1 MSNEDIPVVIFCGG
15 EGTRMRGGTLTK
27 KELVEIGGRPIIWH
41 VMRIFSAHGFN
52 RFVLPLGYEAGQLRR
67 YFLDYEAMT
76 RDFTIRVGSPVLGQG
91 DKNPLPNP
99 LPGGEGTAI
108 PLPTGGARGGSASGM
123 GIDPPPNPLSGG
135 EGTGKI
141 AFRGPERHP
150 EWEVSLVDTGL
161 KTDKAGR
168 IARVAEYLTA
178 DRFFVT
184 YGDGVGDV
192 DIRALLAFH
201 RAHGKLV
208 TITAIQPKHYQYG
221 TMDADENGRVGQY
234 VQYPELPYW
243 INAGFML
250 FERATLEWMR
260 GGDTQA
266 LETGVLQELI
276 AADQVMMYRHRG
288 FWQSMDTLKDAN
300 DLEQLWQRG
309 APWKVWE

>member
-76 RDFTIRVGSPVLGQG
+76 RDFTIRVGSPALQE
-91 DKNPLPNP
+91 DESNPLPNP
-99 LPGGEGTAI
+99 LPRGEET
-108 PLPTGGARGGSASGM
+108 S
-123 GIDPPPNPLSGG
+123 
-135 EGTGKI
+135 KI
-141 AFRGPERHP
+141 TFRGPEQHP
-150 EWEVSLVDTGL
+150 EWEVSLADTGL

-300 DLEQLWQRG
+300 DLERLWQQG
-309 APWKVWE
+309 APWRIWE

>member
-1 MSNEDIPVVIFCGG
+1 MSTEDIPVVIFCGG

-76 RDFTIRVGSPVLGQG
+76 RDFTIRLGSPALREGLGEEEATA
-91 DKNPLPNP
+91 PLPSP
-99 LPGGEGTAI
+99 LPK
-108 PLPTGGARGGSASGM
+108 
-123 GIDPPPNPLSGG
+123 G

-141 AFRGPERHP
+141 AFRGPEQHP

-178 DRFFVT
+178 ERFFVT

-192 DIRALLAFH
+192 DLAALLAFH

-208 TITAIQPKHYQYG
+208 TITAIQPQHYQYG
-221 TMDADENGRVGQY
+221 TMDADDDGRVGQY
-234 VQYPELPYW
+234 IQYPELPYW

-250 FERATLEWMR
+250 FERATLGWMR
-260 GGDTQA
+260 GGDAQA

-276 AADQVMMYRHRG
+276 AADQVMMYRHHG

-300 DLEQLWQRG
+300 DLERLWQRG
-309 APWKVWE
+309 APWRVWE

>member
-76 RDFTIRVGSPVLGQG
+76 RDFTIRLGSPSLREGLREEEATA
-91 DKNPLPNP
+91 PLP
-99 LPGGEGTAI
+99 
-108 PLPTGGARGGSASGM
+108 S
-123 GIDPPPNPLSGG
+123 PLSKG

-141 AFRGPERHP
+141 AFRGPEQHP

-178 DRFFVT
+178 ERFFVT

-192 DIRALLAFH
+192 DLAALLAFH

-208 TITAIQPKHYQYG
+208 TITAIQPQHYQYG
-221 TMDADENGRVGQY
+221 TMDADDDGHVSQY

-250 FERATLEWMR
+250 FERDTLAWMR
-260 GGDTQA
+260 GGDAQA

-276 AADQVMMYRHRG
+276 AADQVMMYRHHG

-300 DLEQLWQRG
+300 DLERLWQRG
-309 APWKVWE
+309 APWRAWE

>member
-52 RFVLPLGYEAGQLRR
+52 RFVLPLGYEAQQLRR

-76 RDFTIRVGSPVLGQG
+76 RDFTITLGNHSG
-91 DKNPLPNP
+91 D
-99 LPGGEGTAI
+99 
-108 PLPTGGARGGSASGM
+108 
-123 GIDPPPNPLSGG
+123 
-135 EGTGKI
+135 I
-141 AFRGPERHP
+141 AFRGPEQHP
-150 EWEVSLVDTGL
+150 EWAVSLVDTGL
-161 KTDKAGR
+161 RTDKAGR
-168 IARVAEYLTA
+168 ISRVIDCLSA
-178 DRFFVT
+178 DRFIIT
-184 YGDGVGDV
+184 YGVGIGAIDLS
-192 DIRALLAFH
+192 RLLAFH

-221 TMDADENGRVGQY
+221 IMDAAEDGFVRQY

-243 INAGFML
+243 INAGFMV

-260 GGDTQA
+260 GGDAQA

-276 AADQVMMYRHRG
+276 AAGEVMMYRHGG

-300 DLEQLWQRG
+300 DLERLWQQG
-309 APWKVWE
+309 APWRVWE

>member
-76 RDFTIRVGSPVLGQG
+76 RDFTIRVGSPVLREGEG
-91 DKNPLPNP
+91 TPIPLPMGGVRGGSEGGEGIDPLPNP
-99 LPGGEGTAI
+99 LPKGEGTRD
-108 PLPTGGARGGSASGM
+108 L
-123 GIDPPPNPLSGG
+123 LSGG

-141 AFRGPERHP
+141 VFRGLEQHS
-150 EWEVSLVDTGL
+150 EWAVSLVDTGL

-221 TMDADENGRVGQY
+221 TMDADEDGRVGGY

-250 FERATLEWMR
+250 FERATLDWMR
-260 GGDTQA
+260 GGDAQA

-300 DLEQLWQRG
+300 DLERLWQQG
-309 APWKVWE
+309 APWRVWE